1 MKKSSKKPVK
11 VKSKDVKSKTNKV
24 KSPVSKKKIQNKKV
38 VKYVK
43 KTRRR
48 KKKISM
54 EDIYPILNK
63 VQLGKKKITFAIYMI
78 DAPTVENN
86 IKDIG
91 LVYKKI
97 EMRTQV
103 IFTVYPDTTNYEEDS
118 NIKLEI
124 MDDEIPDIDQ
134 IFG

>member
-63 VQLGKKKITFAIYMI
+63 VQLGKKKITFATYMI